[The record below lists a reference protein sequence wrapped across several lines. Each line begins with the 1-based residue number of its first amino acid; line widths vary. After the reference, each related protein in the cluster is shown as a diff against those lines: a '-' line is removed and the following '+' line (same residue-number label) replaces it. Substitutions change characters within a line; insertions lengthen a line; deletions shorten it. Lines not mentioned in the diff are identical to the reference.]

1 MMIFYKELR
10 INFKLLLFYLIILF
24 TIFTKDQCHSRVTGY
39 EIADMILYDNLDT
52 SKTVSPDIS
61 SYDFD
66 LAKKKILFLE
76 KLEKVN
82 VGEKITELKK
92 DCELIYNYNQCQDIF
107 NIIDDKEENNK
118 NKEELLKKTQINAK
132 IIKKNLI
139 SVTTA
144 IHANSIS
151 IALDTLKNKYIG
163 FGFQKYELGYKL
175 YMNKTNI
182 NENYLNDLGLN
193 FNDGA
198 SNFAKIIVEFGWF
211 FIFFTLIF
219 FYFLIF
225 CKNINFTIRFFLLAI
240 IITQGIRGAGYYNG
254 MFLFFVILI
263 LTSIYLNLQNYFKT
277 K

>member
-1 MMIFYKELR
+1 
-10 INFKLLLFYLIILF
+10 
-24 TIFTKDQCHSRVTGY
+24 
-39 EIADMILYDNLDT
+39 
-52 SKTVSPDIS
+52 
-61 SYDFD
+61 
-66 LAKKKILFLE
+66 
-76 KLEKVN
+76 
-82 VGEKITELKK
+82 
-92 DCELIYNYNQCQDIF
+92 
-107 NIIDDKEENNK
+107 
-118 NKEELLKKTQINAK
+118 
-132 IIKKNLI
+132 
-139 SVTTA
+139 
-144 IHANSIS
+144 
-151 IALDTLKNKYIG
+151 
-163 FGFQKYELGYKL
+163 
-175 YMNKTNI
+175 MNKTNI